1 MHVFLFNFLVSYNL
15 IGTSEAVSLESK
27 MKIEVHYCS
36 PYRNIMLKHSPDSD
50 YVSTASVHYSVVAS
64 IFVANITMGPK
75 ASRMMSFC
83 PYSRSAEPVPQPNA
97 LMVDGPGPGG

>member
-15 IGTSEAVSLESK
+15 IGRSEAVSLESK

-50 YVSTASVHYSVVAS
+50 YVSTASVYSVVAS
-64 IFVANITMGPK
+64 IFVANITMEPK

-83 PYSRSAEPVPQPNA
+83 PYSHSAEPVPQPNA